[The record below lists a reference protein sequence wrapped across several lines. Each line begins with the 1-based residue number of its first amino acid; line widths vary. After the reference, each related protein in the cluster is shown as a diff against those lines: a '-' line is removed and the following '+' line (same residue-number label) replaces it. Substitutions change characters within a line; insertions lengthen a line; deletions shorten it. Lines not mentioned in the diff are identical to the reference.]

1 MAGYG
6 ARKDHFDGV
15 NDPLTFT
22 AVVLEEGERR
32 ALLGAADLC
41 QFANHEC
48 TTRLIDGL
56 AGVVR
61 CPRDN
66 ILLNASHTHGGPK
79 VPSHTDYYRKR
90 YDTAAAERYAEWLA
104 EQMLQA
110 TRDAVDALQEGSLS
124 CGEGN
129 TSLPMNR
136 RPDRDGHV
144 PNAPNP
150 GGPVDDR
157 MQLLV
162 FRDAADSVK
171 AVGMKVSCHPVAT
184 GAQHLLTADYPGA
197 WRAAFAR
204 AFGPDVTPFFLQGA
218 GADARPHHA
227 ADGDH
232 WRQLKHAELP
242 QIGQELLAESLYILT
257 GRELRKLDNL
267 TLAGSVNHVSAPCE
281 HRYTRRE
288 QFEELIVE
296 GGYQR
301 EYAEEA
307 LELLDAGKAIPDH
320 VEFQVQTLW
329 LDRAIAL
336 IGLDVE
342 PLCGLGRVVESAVAP
357 AQAMLLGYT
366 NGCICYAPDTHEMQ
380 RGGYEAESYLY
391 SCWTGPL
398 LPGLEKRMAEAVAGA
413 S

>member
-1 MAGYG
+1 M
-6 ARKDHFDGV
+6 

-79 VPSHTDYYRKR
+79 VPSHTAYYRKR

-171 AVGMKVSCHPVAT
+171 AVGM
-184 GAQHLLTADYPGA
+184 
-197 WRAAFAR
+197 
-204 AFGPDVTPFFLQGA
+204 
-218 GADARPHHA
+218 
-227 ADGDH
+227 
-232 WRQLKHAELP
+232 
-242 QIGQELLAESLYILT
+242 
-257 GRELRKLDNL
+257 
-267 TLAGSVNHVSAPCE
+267 
-281 HRYTRRE
+281 
-288 QFEELIVE
+288 
-296 GGYQR
+296 
-301 EYAEEA
+301 
-307 LELLDAGKAIPDH
+307 
-320 VEFQVQTLW
+320 
-329 LDRAIAL
+329 
-336 IGLDVE
+336 
-342 PLCGLGRVVESAVAP
+342 
-357 AQAMLLGYT
+357 
-366 NGCICYAPDTHEMQ
+366 
-380 RGGYEAESYLY
+380 
-391 SCWTGPL
+391 
-398 LPGLEKRMAEAVAGA
+398 
-413 S
+413 